1 MTAERLKNSILQLA
15 MRGKLV
21 KQDPKD
27 EPASKLLEKI
37 KKEREKL
44 IEEKKIKKEK
54 YSEIYKDFSNNHYY
68 EKFEDGSINDITCEI
83 PFEIPKSWR
92 WEKFDNIF
100 NIINGFT
107 PLKSNSDF
115 WNAKEIN
122 WFTIEDYNKQGYE
135 INYTNKFITNK
146 ALGRNSN
153 RILPKDTVII
163 CCTASIGTVAIAN
176 IPLTTKQQFN
186 GLVKKEYFKNFYNS
200 KFIYYYCLT
209 LKRVMLDKAGKTTF
223 PFLSVKKLS
232 EFYIP
237 LPPIN
242 EQKRIVEKIESFLPY
257 FEKYNNIYMKLE
269 TLNKSYKE
277 ELKKSILQYVVQGK
291 LVKQDLE
298 DEMAEDLI
306 NKILDEKR
314 ELIKNK
320 KIKKENLSVIYKK
333 CEDNQFYEKFDD
345 GTINNITEEIPFEI
359 PNNWVWTR
367 LGTILKKLTD
377 GTHKTPKYTNTGIPF
392 LSVKDMSLGIINF
405 DNTKFISEEEH
416 KLLYERCNPEKGDII
431 LSKIGTTGIPVIIN
445 TDRQFSLFVSV
456 ALLKFNSNLINRE
469 FLKYILLSPLVQKQC
484 KENTKGVGNKNW
496 VIKDIANTLIV
507 LPSLNEQCRIAKKI
521 EMLFNNL

>member
-1 MTAERLKNSILQLA
+1 MTAERLKTSILQLA
-15 MRGKLV
+15 IRGKLV

-27 EPASKLLEKI
+27 EAVYKLLEKI
-37 KKEREKL
+37 KEERKKL
-44 IEEKKIKKEK
+44 ILENKIKKEK
-54 YSEIYKDFSNNHYY
+54 YSEIYKDCFDNHYY
-68 EKFEDGSINDITCEI
+68 EKFEDGIIKDITEEI
-83 PFEIPKSWR
+83 PFEIPDSWQWCRLIDICIIIFSGKSPKYSKIPNDNFVLGQKNNQDYGIDLNGIKYCINEFI
-92 WEKFDNIF
+92 EKYPKELYLKNNDVLLNTLGGGTVGRSGIFELSDNKRYITDGHLF
-100 NIINGFT
+100 VIRTLFEETAKYILYY
-107 PLKSNSDF
+107 LKSIKNQ
-115 WNAKEIN
+115 
-122 WFTIEDYNKQGYE
+122 IEKSADGS
-135 INYTNKFITNK
+135 TNQVF
-146 ALGRNSN
+146 
-153 RILPKDTVII
+153 
-163 CCTASIGTVAIAN
+163 
-176 IPLTTKQQFN
+176 
-186 GLVKKEYFKNFYNS
+186 
-200 KFIYYYCLT
+200 
-209 LKRVMLDKAGKTTF
+209 LKLD
-223 PFLSVKKLS
+223 SVKKYL
-232 EFYIP
+232 IP
-237 LPPIN
+237 IPPLK
-242 EQKRIVEKIESFLPY
+242 EQVRITKKICLLDKFILN
-257 FEKYNNIYMKLE
+257 YNNYYLKLE
-269 TLNKSYKE
+269 KLDSSYKE

-507 LPSLNEQCRIAKKI
+507 LPGLNEQCRIAKKI
-521 EMLFNNL
+521 KILFNNL